1 MQSQNCKVYC
11 AENYDKNKKSS
22 KYYKCYGDSGQI
34 LDQTRRFK
42 DLQANRNKYYRA
54 GKLDN
59 LDDTDKLISDLQEE
73 ILTLSTSTKPD
84 TAKTAQTAQTAK
96 KGSDLEMKHLKST
109 SPDFHLDEGTG
120 NTICLLGSS
129 KRGKSTLMVEI
140 WKRYYSDDKK
150 LITVLISPSCHI
162 PMFKNLKNVIK
173 INKFGADTVQ
183 LLKDVKRIQ
192 NKTENSYKFLFMI
205 DDCVD
210 SKYCS
215 ILNQMILV
223 MRNSHVSTI
232 ISLQY
237 DKLLSKQCRS
247 SINNVVLFGQNTDE
261 SIEGCLKS
269 FCGSE
274 LTKIT
279 GKKNEELVDLF
290 RDLTDGDLTD
300 GEGGAGHA
308 FLTYNPM
315 SRKIQRGVLD
325 M

>member
-1 MQSQNCKVYC
+1 MRSTNCKVYC
-11 AENYDKNKKSS
+11 AEYYDKTKKSS
-22 KYYKCYGDSGQI
+22 KYYKCVGDADEVHSQIIQFKELQRKRNLVYRSGAKTDDIDSQI
-34 LDQTRRFK
+34 NELKQKINNDHINKIKQPDDKLKLHRFK
-42 DLQANRNKYYRA
+42 N
-54 GKLDN
+54 
-59 LDDTDKLISDLQEE
+59 
-73 ILTLSTSTKPD
+73 
-84 TAKTAQTAQTAK
+84 
-96 KGSDLEMKHLKST
+96 T
-109 SPDFHLDEGTG
+109 SPDFNLDQGTG

-140 WKRYYSDDKK
+140 YKRYYQDDKK
-150 LITVLISPSCHI
+150 LITILISPSSHI
-162 PMFKNLKNVIK
+162 PLFKKLKNVIK
-173 INKFGADTVQ
+173 INKFGQDTVQ

-192 NKTENSYKFLFMI
+192 NKTENAYKFLFMI

-274 LTKIT
+274 LTKMT
-279 GKKNEELVDLF
+279 GKKSEDLIDLF
-290 RDLTDGDLTD
+290 RNMTDGD
-300 GEGGAGHA
+300 GNGAGHA

-315 SRKIQRGVLD
+315 SREIKRGVLD
-325 M
+325 LH

>member
-1 MQSQNCKVYC
+1 MSGQSCKVYC
-11 AENYDKNKKSS
+11 AEYYDKTKKSS
-22 KYYKCYGDSGQI
+22 KYYKCFGTTDEIKEQIDKFNAMQRKRNLLYRSGADTDDIDSQLLELQKKNQDNMTNYVAPPDTSCSGI
-34 LDQTRRFK
+34 LPLHRFK
-42 DLQANRNKYYRA
+42 N
-54 GKLDN
+54 
-59 LDDTDKLISDLQEE
+59 
-73 ILTLSTSTKPD
+73 
-84 TAKTAQTAQTAK
+84 
-96 KGSDLEMKHLKST
+96 T

-140 WKRYYSDDKK
+140 YKRYYENDKK
-150 LITVLISPSCHI
+150 LITILISPSSHI
-162 PMFKNLKNVIK
+162 PMFKKLKNVIK
-173 INKFGADTVQ
+173 INKFGKDTVQ

-192 NKTENSYKFLFMI
+192 NKTENGYKFLFMV
-205 DDCVD
+205 DDCID

-247 SINNVVLFGQNTDE
+247 SINNVVMFGQNTDE
-261 SIEGCLKS
+261 SIVSCLTS
-269 FCGSE
+269 FLGSE
-274 LTKIT
+274 LTRKT
-279 GKKNEELVDLF
+279 GKKGEDLIGLF
-290 RDLTDGDLTD
+290 RNYTDGDGD
-300 GEGGAGHA
+300 GDGAGHA

-315 SRKIQRGVLD
+315 SREIKRGVLE

>member
-1 MQSQNCKVYC
+1 MKSINCKVYC
-11 AENYDKNKKSS
+11 AEYYDKTKKSS
-22 KYYKCYGDSGQI
+22 KYHKCIGTPDEINDQIDQFKELQRKRNLLYRSGACTDDIDSQFGELKKKIQEFAI
-34 LDQTRRFK
+34 NKPGTALDPALDTALDTIPLLRFK
-42 DLQANRNKYYRA
+42 N
-54 GKLDN
+54 
-59 LDDTDKLISDLQEE
+59 
-73 ILTLSTSTKPD
+73 
-84 TAKTAQTAQTAK
+84 
-96 KGSDLEMKHLKST
+96 T

-140 WKRYYSDDKK
+140 YKRYYENDKK
-150 LITVLISPSCHI
+150 LITILISPSSHI
-162 PMFKNLKNVIK
+162 PMFKKLKNVIK
-173 INKFGADTVQ
+173 INKFGKDTVQ

-192 NKTENSYKFLFMI
+192 NKTENAYKFLFMI

-247 SINNVVLFGQNTDE
+247 SINNVVMFGQNTDE
-261 SIEGCLKS
+261 SIVSCLTS

-274 LTKIT
+274 LTRKT
-279 GKKNEELVDLF
+279 GKKGEDLIDLF
-290 RDLTDGDLTD
+290 RNYTDGDGD
-300 GEGGAGHA
+300 GAGHA

-315 SRKIQRGVLD
+315 SRKIERGVLD
-325 M
+325 LKEED